1 MQNLQ
6 SPSDAV
12 TELAQRK
19 SVGNTILRGLSR
31 NGVPSLPFV
40 PRAPVQNS
48 ESAQGW
54 TLSKDFNF
62 GNTDN
67 PMTVVF
73 VPLTLAFGAVIM
85 IGKYL
90 R

>member
-1 MQNLQ
+1 MQ

-12 TELAQRK
+12 TELAHRR
-19 SVGNTILRGLSR
+19 SVSNTLLRGISR
-31 NGVPSLPFV
+31 TGLPALPFV

-73 VPLTLAFGAVIM
+73 VPLTIAFSAVIM

-90 R
+90 K